1 MRGERNT
8 MHRWLPLLIAT
19 SVAMLLVTAGCGRK
33 TVGKVNDKPISQA
46 EYYKLLERM
55 AVPLTQG
62 ENPIRDPAT
71 GRLIR
76 EQAGYL
82 ALRML
87 VDRQIIL
94 EMAEKEKVMPTEEEI
109 KKELERQKKL
119 PDFNE
124 RLKTLG
130 YTQDDLKEDIKVELA
145 AFKLLTKGITVSDDE
160 VKKAYQQ
167 NIQQFT
173 IPAQVQVALILV
185 NNRKTLNEVQ
195 DMLKKGNDFHVVA
208 MQKSL
213 KLPNMPQGLGG
224 VWLRENDQT
233 FKQFPQWWQ
242 LLQKTPV
249 GGVTQ
254 PVVAKLPT
262 PQGGEENGWIIFK
275 VLDKKPRQVRPLDE
289 VKEDLRRLLM
299 QAKSKRNLGR
309 ELMQMRAQAKV
320 SFEIPRFNR
329 RWQQDIKQLQ
339 EQMGQAQTP
348 APSAVPAPTAT
359 GTSP

>member
-1 MRGERNT
+1 MRGERST
-8 MHRWLPLLIAT
+8 MRRWLPLLIA
-19 SVAMLLVTAGCGRK
+19 VPVVMALVTIGCGRK
-33 TVGKVNDKPISQA
+33 TVAEVNGKKISQ
-46 EYYKLLERM
+46 ENYYKVLERM

-62 ENPIRDPAT
+62 ENPVRDPT
-71 GRLIR
+71 GRLVR

-109 KKELERQKKL
+109 NKELERQKKL

-173 IPAQVQVALILV
+173 IPAQVQVGLILID
-185 NNRKTLNEVQ
+185 NRKTLDEVQ
-195 DMLKKGNDFHVVA
+195 EMLKKGQNFQVVA
-208 MQKSL
+208 LQKSL
-213 KLPNMPQGLGG
+213 KLPNMPQGVGG
-224 VWLRENDQT
+224 VWLRETDDT
-233 FKQFPQWWQ
+233 FKQFPQLWQ
-242 LLQKTPV
+242 VLQKTPV
-249 GGVTQ
+249 GSVTPAQ
-254 PVVAKLPT
+254 RIKVPSAQGKVVD
-262 PQGGEENGWIIFK
+262 GWVIFK

-299 QAKSKRNLGR
+299 QAKSKRQLGR
-309 ELMQMRAQAKV
+309 ELMQMRGQAKV
-320 SFEIPRFNR
+320 SFEIPRYNR
-329 RWQQDIKQLQ
+329 RWQEEIKRLQ
-339 EQMGQAQTP
+339 QQMQEPVPTTP
-348 APSAVPAPTAT
+348 TTSTPSTGGAT
-359 GTSP
+359 P

>member
-1 MRGERNT
+1 MRGERT
-8 MHRWLPLLIAT
+8 IMRKWLLLCIVLPVGIVLAAT
-19 SVAMLLVTAGCGRK
+19 GCGRK
-33 TVGKVNDKPISQA
+33 TVGEVNDSAISQT
-46 EYYKLLERM
+46 EYYKTLERM

-62 ENPIRDPAT
+62 ENPVRDPAT
-71 GRLIR
+71 GRIIR

-87 VDRQIIL
+87 VDRRLIL
-94 EMAEKEKVMPTEEEI
+94 QMAEKEKVMPTEDEI
-109 KKELERQKKL
+109 KRELERQKKL
-119 PDFNE
+119 TGFNE

-145 AFKLLTKGITVSDDE
+145 AFKLITKGITVTDDE

-185 NNRKTLNEVQ
+185 DNRKTLDEVQ
-195 DMLKKGNDFHVVA
+195 KMLKKGIDFHLVA
-208 MQKSL
+208 AQKSL
-213 KLPNMPQGLGG
+213 KLPNMPQGG
-224 VWLRENDQT
+224 VWLRETDDT
-233 FKQFPQWWQ
+233 FKQFPQLWQ
-242 LLQKTPV
+242 TLQKTPV
-249 GGVTQ
+249 GSVTPPQ
-254 PVVAKLPT
+254 PLKLPGA
-262 PQGGEENGWIIFK
+262 QGKVVNGWVLFK
-275 VLDKKPRQVRPLDE
+275 VLDKKDRQVRPLDE

-329 RWQQDIKQLQ
+329 RWQEEMKQLQ
-339 EQMGQAQTP
+339 QQLQEAQPSPALPTVPTP
-348 APSAVPAPTAT
+348 TPGGAT
-359 GTSP
+359 P

>member
-1 MRGERNT
+1 MKGKQNIIRKR
-8 MHRWLPLLIAT
+8 LPLC
-19 SVAMLLVTAGCGRK
+19 VMLLGGILLAATGCGRK
-33 TVGKVNDKPISQA
+33 TVGEVNDSAISQA
-46 EYYKLLERM
+46 EYYKTLERM

-71 GRLIR
+71 GRIIR

-87 VDRQIIL
+87 IDRRLVLQ
-94 EMAEKEKVMPTEEEI
+94 MAEKEKVMPTEEEVQ
-109 KKELERQKKL
+109 KELERQKKQ
-119 PDFNE
+119 PGFNE

-145 AFKLLTKGITVSDDE
+145 AFKLITKGITVTDEE

-185 NNRKTLNEVQ
+185 DNRKTLDEVQ
-195 DMLKKGNDFHVVA
+195 AMLKKGTDFHVVA
-208 MQKSL
+208 VQKSI
-213 KLPNMPQGLGG
+213 KLPNMPQGG
-224 VWLRENDQT
+224 VWLRETDDT
-233 FKQFPQWWQ
+233 FKQFPPLWQ
-242 LLQKTPV
+242 TLQKTPV
-249 GGVTQ
+249 GSVTSPQ
-254 PVVAKLPT
+254 PLRLPNA
-262 PQGGEENGWIIFK
+262 QGKAVNGWVLFK
-275 VLDKKPRQVRPLDE
+275 VLDKKERQVRPLDE

-329 RWQQDIKQLQ
+329 RWQEEMKQLQ
-339 EQMGQAQTP
+339 QQLQEAQPSPALPTVPTP
-348 APSAVPAPTAT
+348 TPGGAT
-359 GTSP
+359 P